1 MENKA
6 ICQSC
11 GMPLD
16 SDDVKGTEK
25 DGQKSNEYCKY
36 CYENGAFKHPK
47 MNLEDMKSNVQ
58 NQMKKLEQHEYAIQK
73 AINILPG
80 LNRWK
85 KN

>member
-1 MENKA
+1 MENLA

-16 SDDVKGTEK
+16 SEEAKGTEK

-36 CYENGAFKHPK
+36 CYENGEFIHPK
-47 MNLEDMKSNVQ
+47 MNLEDMRSNVQ
-58 NQMKKLEQHEYAIQK
+58 KQMKKLEHHEYAIQK

-85 KN
+85 KS